1 MSCEG
6 VIQMALNAE
15 KVKEVGRA
23 VGADLVGIASID
35 RFEGAP
41 LEMHPASILP
51 EAESVIV
58 LAFRILRG
66 ALRGIEEGTYFAAYP
81 SMCYAGI
88 NLNFAPKALYDLS
101 RFIEDN
107 GYEAVPYQNMVIDA
121 SVDIHHGTPKGR
133 KPVVNGRSAPDVLLH
148 FRIAAT
154 AAGLGEIGYSK
165 VFLTPQFG
173 PRQRLAAIITDAPLK
188 PDPQIPPG
196 TICDRCMNCVRECPV
211 GAISGDKTVSVK
223 IGNYTYE
230 WGELDVDKCTL
241 AYTGGIKENNPFAPD
256 DMPPLEEALNDIW
269 GTLNKVPYNRNS
281 VSLFHH
287 YGAIGGAKGCI
298 RACMIHLEETG
309 RISNKFEKP
318 FRRRPAWWLS

>member
-1 MSCEG
+1 
-6 VIQMALNAE
+6 MALTAE
-15 KVKEVGRA
+15 KVKEVGKA

-121 SVDIHHGTPKGR
+121 SIDITHGMPKDR
-133 KPVVNGRSAPDVLLH
+133 KPVTAGRAAPDVLLH

-196 TICDRCMNCVRECPV
+196 TICDRCMKCVRECPV
-211 GAISGDKTVSVK
+211 GAISRERTVSVK
-223 IGNYTYE
+223 IGDYTYE
-230 WGELDVDKCTL
+230 WGELDVDKCTIG
-241 AYTGGIKENNPFAPD
+241 YTGGIRENNPFAPD
-256 DMPPLEEALNDIW
+256 DLLPLEEALEDPW
-269 GTLNKVPYNRNS
+269 GTLNKVPYNRSS
-281 VSLFHH
+281 VNLFHH
-287 YGAIGGAKGCI
+287 FGAIGGAKGCI

-309 RISNKFEKP
+309 RISNLFEKP

>member
-1 MSCEG
+1 
-6 VIQMALNAE
+6 MALTAE
-15 KVKEVGRA
+15 KVKEVGKA

-101 RFIEDN
+101 RFIEDH
-107 GYEAVPYQNMVIDA
+107 GYEAVPYQNMIIDA
-121 SVDIHHGTPKGR
+121 SVDARHGTPKDR
-133 KPVVNGRSAPDVLLH
+133 KPVAPGRAAPDVLLH
-148 FRIAAT
+148 LRIAAT

-173 PRQRLAAIITDAPLK
+173 PRQRLVAIITDAPLK
-188 PDPQIPPG
+188 PDPQIPPR

-211 GAISGDKTVSVK
+211 GAISEDRTVSVK
-223 IGNYTYE
+223 IGDYTYE
-230 WGELDVDKCTL
+230 WGDLDADKCTL
-241 AYTGGIKENNPFAPD
+241 AYSGGIRENNPFAPGD
-256 DMPPLEEALNDIW
+256 LPPLEEALKDTW
-269 GTLNKVPYNRNS
+269 GTLLKVPYNRSSMNI
-281 VSLFHH
+281 FHH
-287 YGAIGGAKGCI
+287 VGAIGGAKGCI

-309 RISNKFEKP
+309 RISNLFKKP
-318 FRRRPAWWLS
+318 FRRRPIWWLS